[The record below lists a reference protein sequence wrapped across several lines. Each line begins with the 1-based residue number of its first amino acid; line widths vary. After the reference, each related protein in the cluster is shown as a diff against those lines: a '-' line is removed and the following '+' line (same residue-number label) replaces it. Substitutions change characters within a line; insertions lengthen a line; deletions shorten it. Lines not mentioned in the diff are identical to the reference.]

1 VAAAIA
7 AATETVK
14 KFFDSLKTPNFLQNR
29 IFAKNVAMLPA
40 ALENQGLQRL
50 FI

>member
-1 VAAAIA
+1 MF
-7 AATETVK
+7 ETVK
-14 KFFDSLKTPNFLQNR
+14 KVFLTVSKRRDFSQNR
-29 IFAKNVAMLPA
+29 IFAKNVALLPA